1 MRVLVTGGAGFI
13 GSHVVEALL
22 ARGDTPIVLDDLS
35 RGCLDYLPPGLQ
47 IVAID
52 IANPLTPGLV
62 RALRPEAIIH
72 LAAQV
77 SVARSVE
84 DPIRDWLVNVNG
96 TVHVVLG
103 ALACG
108 VRRFV
113 FASTGGVYGET
124 TGADEDT
131 APHPANPYS
140 AHKYLAECLVE
151 WSGLSYAIAR
161 LANVYGPRQRAD
173 LEGGVIAIF
182 AARLRRS
189 LPVTI
194 FDTGEQRRDFIY
206 VRDVVAALLQLL
218 DSDRCGVWNVGSGRA
233 TSINELL
240 ALLETHF
247 GRALRRYE
255 PARPGDVRI
264 SCLRP
269 DRMRR
274 DFRWE
279 PRYDLASGLAEFLVE
294 QQYAKTRI
302 PASAAPHYPR

>member
-22 ARGDTPIVLDDLS
+22 ARGDTPIVLDDFS
-35 RGCLDYLPPGLQ
+35 RGRLDSLPRGLD

-52 IANPLTPGLV
+52 IANPLTPGLI
-62 RALRPEAIIH
+62 RTLRPEAVIH

-84 DPIRDWLVNVNG
+84 DPVRDWLVNVAG

-103 ALACG
+103 ARAG
-108 VRRFV
+108 GARRFI
-113 FASTGGVYGET
+113 FASTAGVYGET
-124 TGADEDT
+124 DGADEDST
-131 APHPANPYS
+131 PHPANPYS
-140 AHKYLAECLVE
+140 AHKYLAECFVE

-182 AARLRRS
+182 AARLQHG
-189 LPVTI
+189 LPVTV
-194 FDTGEQRRDFIY
+194 FGTGEQRRDFIY
-206 VRDVVAALLQLL
+206 VHDVVAALLRLL
-218 DSDRCGVWNVGSGRA
+218 ESDRCGVWNVGSGCA

-240 ALLETHF
+240 DSLEAHF
-247 GRALRRYE
+247 GQARRRYE

-269 DRMRR
+269 ERMRR
-274 DFRWE
+274 DFQWQ
-279 PRYDLASGLAEFLVE
+279 PRYDLASGLSEFLIE

-302 PASAAPHYPR
+302 PASATPHYPR